1 MPLFHPY
8 ESTLTVGDQVVL
20 FCVDCAIAAAL
31 ARDVTAM
38 EVQGAGGGVA
48 VPKKATLAKAP
59 AKVKGQGYGDAFP
72 DAH

>member
-1 MPLFHPY
+1 MK
-8 ESTLTVGDQVVL
+8 
-20 FCVDCAIAAAL
+20 
-31 ARDVTAM
+31 M
-38 EVQGAGGGVA
+38 QGAAGVVA